1 MNNEIKKETREKLF
15 VVIEELIAADAS
27 ELQFIAQ
34 SDGYFGLSNTTSV
47 DERFDILEEEVAMR
61 DTSAGKPSSEMN
73 GEVNPEDNHE
83 YLEYPRGSGTWFI
96 RNSQTNE
103 WDKWE

>member
-1 MNNEIKKETREKLF
+1 
-15 VVIEELIAADAS
+15 
-27 ELQFIAQ
+27 
-34 SDGYFGLSNTTSV
+34 
-47 DERFDILEEEVAMR
+47 
-61 DTSAGKPSSEMN
+61 MN

-103 WDKWE
+103 WNKWE